1 VEAKGIIIAPP
12 STKDSFMD
20 KLNLL
25 FEMFVKEYGF
35 DLQYTTEP
43 DIPADTDIVLAYG
56 TFSER
61 LFDLNKSI
69 KLVSMVGDIHSYSK
83 EMEGKK
89 QMFWDR
95 ADSIWTFLDEEFR
108 RKYPQFVH
116 KFLWVPMY
124 FASYDRYAKIPISER
139 PKIKCL
145 LSGCTHLPYYPI
157 RDHIEKYGSPLL
169 IDKPRLTRKKER
181 KKFNPLGP
189 WKYIGDDYARLLNSY
204 FCCVTCS
211 GIFHTLHGKYLEI
224 MAAGSLLLADDC
236 ADVRKAGLVPAIK

>member
-1 VEAKGIIIAPP
+1 
-12 STKDSFMD
+12 
-20 KLNLL
+20 
-25 FEMFVKEYGF
+25 
-35 DLQYTTEP
+35 
-43 DIPADTDIVLAYG
+43 
-56 TFSER
+56 
-61 LFDLNKSI
+61 
-69 KLVSMVGDIHSYSK
+69 MVGDIHSYSK

-236 ADVRKAGLVPAIK
+236 ADVRKAGLVPGHHYVPITQKNSLPVIGEILKYPRQYKRIRKRGRRLALRKHSINNRFLQLTKVMEDLLNEREVEPIFG